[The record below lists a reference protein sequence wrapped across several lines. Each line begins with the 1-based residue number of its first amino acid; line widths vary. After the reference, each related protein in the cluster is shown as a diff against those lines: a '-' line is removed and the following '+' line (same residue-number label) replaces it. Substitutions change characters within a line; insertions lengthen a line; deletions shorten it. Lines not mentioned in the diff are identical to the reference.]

1 MVGCGARYGCDC
13 TCDPDNCQC
22 VGCNDTCKTTRKSGV
37 PLAPGAAKATV
48 NANHLQKKQ
57 KGKRG
62 SSCSAKKDSGGCGKM
77 PAAETAQGLAGGAG
91 AGGGVQH
98 MMNMTTDE
106 VNRHLTA
113 AAFDAFEGQGM
124 AQGAGVSG
132 MAQGSGSG
140 MPHATGGQAQGRGY
154 AVGPDCRRR
163 SEQSEHTFGRA
174 MSGLSALSIDWDNM
188 DGFDVNVDHSAHIT
202 NTDVNLGQHA
212 QQQFNAH
219 QFQQHQMAQ
228 AQAQAQAHLQAVHR
242 NSLQQN
248 FTQFDEEESG
258 MFSAGIMSGCAMAR
272 GGPCNCGPSC
282 ACVGCPIHDQGSAGM
297 GMPQQHL
304 QQGGGGFHPHLT
316 DFQSL
321 GMMRQMGNANPAM
334 MAAMQQ
340 RMSLQSAG
348 SHPYKRNSLN

>member
-1 MVGCGARYGCDC
+1 
-13 TCDPDNCQC
+13 
-22 VGCNDTCKTTRKSGV
+22 
-37 PLAPGAAKATV
+37 V